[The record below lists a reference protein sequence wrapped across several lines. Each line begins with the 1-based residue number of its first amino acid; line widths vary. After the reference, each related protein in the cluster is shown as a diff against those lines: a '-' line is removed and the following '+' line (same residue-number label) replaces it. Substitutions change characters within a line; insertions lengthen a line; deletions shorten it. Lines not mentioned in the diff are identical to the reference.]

1 MQFEVWLIYLVAVVG
16 VSLVP
21 GPNGLLALT
30 HGLTYGRQ
38 QAKYT
43 VLGGVVGFSLLI
55 TLALS
60 GIGVLLSL
68 SESILIV
75 MKVLGGGY
83 LIWLGYKLLKQ
94 RAEGMDIETKTSAT
108 SRYTLFKTGFMTAIA
123 NPKVLLF
130 FASFLPQFLNPNIG
144 FIQQW
149 LVLAATFV
157 AVEYCVEYLLV
168 ASAHTM
174 RGHLQSKAAL
184 LNKISGGLFIGFG
197 VLLPVV

>member
-94 RAEGMDIETKTSAT
+94 RAEGIDIGTKTSAT
-108 SRYTLFKTGFMTAIA
+108 SRYTLFKTGFITAIA

-149 LVLAATFV
+149 LVLAVTFV
-157 AVEYCVEYLLV
+157 AVEFCVEYLLV
-168 ASAHTM
+168 VSAHTM
-174 RGHLQSKAAL
+174 RGHLQNKAAL